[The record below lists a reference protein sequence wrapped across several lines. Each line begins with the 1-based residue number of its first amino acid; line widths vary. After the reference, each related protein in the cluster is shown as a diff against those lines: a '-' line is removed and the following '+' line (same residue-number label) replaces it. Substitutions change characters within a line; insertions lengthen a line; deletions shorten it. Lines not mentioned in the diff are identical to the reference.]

1 MSVVFFVV
9 LTAIMIIAALII
21 GFLLI
26 KQARSILET
35 GQLALEEALQQ
46 EATLDEEVVLEQVV
60 RQQVVQQPEE
70 TPHNSFDSTVS
81 FLLSC
86 AVLFAFIWRFV
97 AKRVTSMKKTVV
109 SIKTPKEKEI
119 EINKSDLLLQ
129 ESAANSGTVLQMY
142 SGGRDSL
149 LAACR
154 LLDVRHSIL
163 LVTYDKVV
171 LCTMIMLRQQLT
183 VLLKSMEKAK

>member
-81 FLLSC
+81 FLLFRHCS
-86 AVLFAFIWRFV
+86 
-97 AKRVTSMKKTVV
+97 T
-109 SIKTPKEKEI
+109 
-119 EINKSDLLLQ
+119 
-129 ESAANSGTVLQMY
+129 
-142 SGGRDSL
+142 
-149 LAACR
+149 
-154 LLDVRHSIL
+154 DVFGW
-163 LVTYDKVV
+163 
-171 LCTMIMLRQQLT
+171 
-183 VLLKSMEKAK
+183 

>member
-1 MSVVFFVV
+1 MVQRE
-9 LTAIMIIAALII
+9 ARAGRAAV
-21 GFLLI
+21 
-26 KQARSILET
+26 KRECM
-35 GQLALEEALQQ
+35 GQCK
-46 EATLDEEVVLEQVV
+46 
-60 RQQVVQQPEE
+60 P
-70 TPHNSFDSTVS
+70 P
-81 FLLSC
+81 
-86 AVLFAFIWRFV
+86 
-97 AKRVTSMKKTVV
+97 
-109 SIKTPKEKEI
+109 IKTPKEKEI
-119 EINKSDLLLQ
+119 EINKSYLLLQ